1 MRRLALPAVA
11 AALLLTGCGTSDDSR
26 QARATTERFYAAFR
40 HHDGALACH
49 QLTAAAAQQ
58 LASQEGK
65 PCPQAVTGLSL
76 KGGAVVGVQV
86 YITNAKVDLAQHVSA
101 FLSRGPSG
109 WKIGSVGCAH
119 DDKPADHPYTCELE
133 S

>member
-1 MRRLALPAVA
+1 MRRSVLLILA
-11 AALLLTGCGTSDDSR
+11 AALLAGCGTSDDR
-26 QARATTERFYAAFR
+26 DQARATTQRFYAAYR
-40 HHDGALACH
+40 HHDGALACR
-49 QLTAAAAQQ
+49 QLTADAAQQ
-58 LASQEGK
+58 LTSQEGK
-65 PCPQAVTGLSL
+65 PCPRAVTGLSL
-76 KGGAVVGVQV
+76 KGGAVVGVEV

-109 WKIGSVGCAH
+109 WKISSVGCAH